1 LFNGIVYR
9 LGFEPFE
16 LLWPFNV
23 GKLFLKSQPVPLIFE
38 FVFELVFGKLGD
50 EFGLMI
56 GFSVKHFKPFLIL
69 EYPA

>member
-1 LFNGIVYR
+1 MFSEIVDR
-9 LGFEPFE
+9 LGFEPFK
-16 LLWPFNV
+16 LLWPFSV

-38 FVFELVFGKLGD
+38 FVLELVFGELGD

-56 GFSVKHFKPFLIL
+56 GFGIKHFKPFLIL